1 MKLKIEIELGL
12 DLASHAEND
21 SASVSISI
29 ENLPVGQRDKLKC
42 LSDLIYETY
51 QKQLEMMFNVKK
63 VNGKLVEQIY

>member
-12 DLASHAEND
+12 DLTSHVEND

-42 LSDLIYETY
+42 LPDLIYNTY